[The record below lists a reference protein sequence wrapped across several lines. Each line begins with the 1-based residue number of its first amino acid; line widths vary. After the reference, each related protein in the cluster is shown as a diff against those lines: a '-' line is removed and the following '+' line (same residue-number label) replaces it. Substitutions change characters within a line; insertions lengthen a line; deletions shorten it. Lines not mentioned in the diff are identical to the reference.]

1 MNYIKRIADMLGV
14 EIGEKFTI
22 KGILNNTYEFTNE
35 CLLANRNN
43 YSSKDYYTLGNL
55 LNGTYEI
62 DKNVNKATLTE
73 NEKVYLYCLI
83 QPYKNA
89 IITKNSCGDKE
100 YISIKCDYET
110 IDDSVSSF
118 KIITSPSFKKGT
130 MFTSLELNKKYG
142 TRDLGL

>member
-22 KGILNNTYEFTNE
+22 KGILSTTYEFTNE

-62 DKNVNKATLTE
+62 DKNVNKTTLTE

-89 IITKNSCGDKE
+89 IITKKSCGDKE
-100 YISIKCDYET
+100 YISIKCD
-110 IDDSVSSF
+110 
-118 KIITSPSFKKGT
+118 
-130 MFTSLELNKKYG
+130 
-142 TRDLGL
+142 

>member
-22 KGILNNTYEFTNE
+22 KGILSTTYEFTNE

-62 DKNVNKATLTE
+62 DKNINKTTLTE

-83 QPYKNA
+83 KPYKNA
-89 IITKNSCGDKE
+89 IITKNSWGNEE
-100 YISIKCDYET
+100 YIDIKCDYET
-110 IDDSVSSF
+110 IDDSVSSYRS
-118 KIITSPSFKKGT
+118 IASPNFKKGT
-130 MFTSLELNKKYG
+130 MFTSLELNKKYS
-142 TRDLGL
+142 TKDLGL

>member
-22 KGILNNTYEFTNE
+22 KGILSTTYEFTNE

-62 DKNVNKATLTE
+62 DKSVNKTTLTE

-83 QPYKNA
+83 KPYKNA
-89 IITKNSCGDKE
+89 IITKKSCGDKE
-100 YISIKCDYET
+100 YISIKCDYEN
-110 IDDSVSSF
+110 IDDSVSSYRT
-118 KIITSPSFKKGT
+118 IASPSFKKGT
-130 MFTSLELNKKYG
+130 MFTSLELNKKYS
-142 TRDLGL
+142 TKDLGL

>member
-1 MNYIKRIADMLGV
+1 MNYIKRIVDMLGV

-22 KGILNNTYEFTNE
+22 KGILGTTYEFTNE

-55 LNGTYEI
+55 LNDTYEI
-62 DKNVNKATLTE
+62 DKPINKTALTE

-89 IITKNSCGDKE
+89 IITKKSCGDKE

-118 KIITSPSFKKGT
+118 KSITSPSFKKDT

>member
-1 MNYIKRIADMLGV
+1 MNYIKKIADMLGV

-83 QPYKNA
+83 KPYKNA
-89 IITKNSCGDKE
+89 IITKKSWGDKE
-100 YISIKCDYET
+100 YIDIKCDYEN
-110 IDDSVSSF
+110 IDDSVSSYRT
-118 KIITSPSFKKGT
+118 IASPNFKKGT
-130 MFTSLELNKKYG
+130 MFTSLELNKKYSIK
-142 TRDLGL
+142 DLGL

>member
-22 KGILNNTYEFTNE
+22 KGILSTTYEFTNE

-62 DKNVNKATLTE
+62 DKPINKTTLTE

-83 QPYKNA
+83 KPYKNA
-89 IITKNSCGDKE
+89 IITKNSCGNKE
-100 YISIKCDYET
+100 YIDIKCDYEN
-110 IDDSVSSF
+110 IDDSVSSY
-118 KIITSPSFKKGT
+118 KEITSPSFKKGT

>member
-22 KGILNNTYEFTNE
+22 KGILSTTYEFTNE

-62 DKNVNKATLTE
+62 DKNVNKTTLTE
-73 NEKVYLYCLI
+73 NEKVYLHCLV
-83 QPYKNA
+83 QSYDNA
-89 IITKNSCGDKE
+89 VITKKCRNGYE
-100 YISIKCDYET
+100 YINVEYKEDDTNKT
-110 IDDSVSSF
+110 IY
-118 KIITSPSFKKGT
+118 TPSFKPNT
-130 MFTSLELNKKYG
+130 IFTGLELNKDYS
-142 TRDLGL
+142 TSDLGL

>member
-22 KGILNNTYEFTNE
+22 KGNDNNTYEFTNE
-35 CLLANRNN
+35 CLLVNKNN

-55 LNGTYEI
+55 LNGKYEI
-62 DKNVNKATLTE
+62 DKNMNKTSLTE

-89 IITKNSCGDKE
+89 IITKHSSGDRE

-110 IDDSVSSF
+110 IDDSLSSF
-118 KIITSPSFKKGT
+118 KTITSPSFKKGT
-130 MFTSLELNKKYG
+130 MFTSLELNKKYS

>member
-1 MNYIKRIADMLGV
+1 MLGV

-22 KGILNNTYEFTNE
+22 KGILSTTYEFTNE

-62 DKNVNKATLTE
+62 DKPINKTTLTE

-83 QPYKNA
+83 KPYKNA
-89 IITKNSCGDKE
+89 IITKNSCGNKE
-100 YISIKCDYET
+100 YIDIKCDYEN
-110 IDDSVSSF
+110 IDDSVSSY
-118 KIITSPSFKKGT
+118 KEITSPSFKKGT

>member
-35 CLLANRNN
+35 CLLSNRNN

-62 DKNVNKATLTE
+62 DKNVNIFI
-73 NEKVYLYCLI
+73 V
-83 QPYKNA
+83 
-89 IITKNSCGDKE
+89 
-100 YISIKCDYET
+100 
-110 IDDSVSSF
+110 
-118 KIITSPSFKKGT
+118 
-130 MFTSLELNKKYG
+130 
-142 TRDLGL
+142 